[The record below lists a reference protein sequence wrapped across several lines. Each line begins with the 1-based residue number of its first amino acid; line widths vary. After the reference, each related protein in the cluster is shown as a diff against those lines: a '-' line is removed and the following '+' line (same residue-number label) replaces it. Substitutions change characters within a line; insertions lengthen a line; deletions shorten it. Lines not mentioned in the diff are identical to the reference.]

1 VNQTSTC
8 AQQAAVK
15 GSYCQEYNL
24 QLLPFQ
30 VLNQTIK
37 NCMEDLYIYLVPAEG
52 FIFNAE
58 VPS

>member
-1 VNQTSTC
+1 
-8 AQQAAVK
+8 VK

-58 VPS
+58 LPS